1 MTELTDA
8 AQLAKLVAGRLRD
21 VPDFPMPGIVFKDI
35 VPLLADGPAFAACV
49 TGLAELA
56 RSTGRV
62 DIVGGIE
69 ARGFI
74 LAAAVARE
82 LGCGLVPIRKAG
94 KLPPPTL
101 RRSYALEYGI
111 AELEV
116 PQDLLTGLR
125 VYVVDDVL
133 ATGGTLAAARD
144 LIADAGGLLA
154 GVGVLLEL
162 TFLDGRSRL
171 PDVEVAAILSV

>member
-8 AQLAKLVAGRLRD
+8 ADLADVVAGRLRD
-21 VPDFPMPGIVFKDI
+21 VPDFPKPGIVFKDI
-35 VPLLADGPAFAACV
+35 VPLLADGPVFAACV
-49 TGLAELA
+49 AGLAELA
-56 RSTGRV
+56 RGTGPV

-111 AELEV
+111 AEIEV
-116 PQDLLTGLR
+116 PQDLITGLR

-144 LIADAGGLLA
+144 LIADAGGVLT

-162 TFLDGRSRL
+162 TFLDGRARL
-171 PDVEVAAILSV
+171 PGLDVAAILSA